1 MMMISHVYQR
11 LHLPLAAKYYA
22 LAAASL
28 AGVLGDDH
36 LLDIVP
42 RGILM
47 AASADYEQGAAF
59 SFLHLAEEGLYFR
72 YHLQGKHPAD
82 IEETESVM
90 LGLTVLKQFAHV
102 HDVELDALISQSLL
116 KLAVFDQITD
126 VIAGAGTPDL
136 YATQE
141 SVRDNFA
148 EQLGAVLLS
157 DSGAE
162 RIIRWRALGI
172 TWQVTLEND
181 YETTIA
187 GERFC
192 ALTQVLL
199 ADLASVELGLP
210 PTIVSIQLSTSDEES
225 NAEALVS
232 NDGRAWEISVPRK
245 LDGADATMGITE
257 NRCRHYSDLG
267 RSIAAAHERCNAC
280 DRAGIRRWTSWKAHA
295 GNHIRQSVSKVR

>member
-1 MMMISHVYQR
+1 
-11 LHLPLAAKYYA
+11 
-22 LAAASL
+22 
-28 AGVLGDDH
+28 
-36 LLDIVP
+36 
-42 RGILM
+42 
-47 AASADYEQGAAF
+47 
-59 SFLHLAEEGLYFR
+59 
-72 YHLQGKHPAD
+72 
-82 IEETESVM
+82 
-90 LGLTVLKQFAHV
+90 V

-136 YATQE
+136 YTTQE

-172 TWQVTLEND
+172 TWQVTFEND

-210 PTIVSIQLSTSDEES
+210 PTTVSIQLSTSCSYQMNGPYEDRGCVGS
-225 NAEALVS
+225 
-232 NDGRAWEISVPRK
+232 GRR
-245 LDGADATMGITE
+245 
-257 NRCRHYSDLG
+257 
-267 RSIAAAHERCNAC
+267 
-280 DRAGIRRWTSWKAHA
+280 TST
-295 GNHIRQSVSKVR
+295 